1 MKLFGQILLACV
13 ALAILQAALAVVVIG
28 VLLAVLIGL
37 IRKPR
42 ETLAVFGLCLT
53 VGLFQAHPLFAVSL
67 ILTIL
72 VLSRIKP
79 RPIADAD
86 RTPLRL
92 THVPTVEPIDG
103 RSPDDPA

>member
-37 IRKPR
+37 ICKPR
-42 ETLAVFGLCLT
+42 ETLGVIGLCLI
-53 VGLFQAHPLFAVSL
+53 VSLFQAQPAIAVIL
-67 ILTIL
+67 IVAIL
-72 VLSRIKP
+72 VLGRLKP
-79 RPIADAD
+79 RPIQNAD
-86 RTPLRL
+86 REPLRL
-92 THVPTVEPIDG
+92 THVPTVEPTDG